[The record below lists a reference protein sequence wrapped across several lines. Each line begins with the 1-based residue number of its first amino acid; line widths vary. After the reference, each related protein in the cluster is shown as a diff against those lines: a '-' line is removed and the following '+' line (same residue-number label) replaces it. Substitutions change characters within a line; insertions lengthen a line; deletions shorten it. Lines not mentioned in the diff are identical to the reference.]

1 MFINQVDHHYHIHYK
16 AHQNK
21 HPSFSVLAQKNLIIE
36 KLLYTP
42 KYCALTQVGTAQ
54 KMKFSIKDFF
64 SECDQIRSFLRGSVG
79 TNAPLCCAK
88 IGLFLVQKLIF
99 HDSSR

>member
-21 HPSFSVLAQKNLIIE
+21 HPSFLVLAQKNLIIE

-64 SECDQIRSFLRGSVG
+64 SECDQIRSFLRGSAGSELKKNKCTSV
-79 TNAPLCCAK
+79 LCYDWTFFSHK
-88 IGLFLVQKLIF
+88 N
-99 HDSSR
+99 